1 VLAQILINGLILGG
15 LYACI
20 AAGFSLVWGVL
31 NIINLLHGTL
41 VVAGSY
47 GAWLAWR
54 YWGLHPLV
62 ALPLIALASAGV
74 GAAIQAGLLNRVV
87 AAPVLIT
94 LVVTF
99 GLDLVANNALLL
111 GFGADYRSIRPT
123 WTLGTAVIGGLRI
136 PLDRAMAASV
146 ALAMT
151 GLLWLLLRRSWLGR
165 AIVAVRMDADAAGMM
180 GIRVRRV
187 YVATFALGTG
197 LAGAAGALLGL
208 VFPISPLQSEAYLG
222 TAFTVCVL
230 GGLGSVVGAAA
241 GGLMLGLIESVATLY
256 FGAEYA
262 SVTSF
267 VLLIAL
273 LAIRPDGLFGR
284 QGFA

>member
-1 VLAQILINGLILGG
+1 VLVQILINGLILGG